1 MAEPAKPRVC
11 PTCGRRLMDLPVT
24 DSRPSKSGQQRVRIR
39 QCPEHAKVRAATV
52 EMEITLEQG
61 LRFISRIRNREK
73 RRRRGSQDVG
83 GVDTGGHDARS

>member
-1 MAEPAKPRVC
+1 MTEPAKPRTC
-11 PTCGRRLMDLPVT
+11 PACGRGLMDFAVV

-39 QCPEHAKVRAATV
+39 QCLDHPKVRAATV

-73 RRRRGSQDVG
+73 RRRHGSQDG
-83 GVDTGGHDARS
+83 GRVDSGGHDARS